1 MTSPEAS
8 LRALGDKNRL
18 LLLRLLLESQLS
30 VGELTRISGLGQ
42 SLVSHH
48 LAVLVR
54 HGWVA
59 GRQVGR
65 QRIYQPNVG
74 SGPLAVLAQWVKQQ
88 VPLPVNWQEAKPVET
103 ATDSRERRDL
113 EDYLL

>member
-8 LRALGDKNRL
+8 LRVLGDKNRL
-18 LLLRLLLESQLS
+18 LLFRLLMESQLS
-30 VGELTRISGLGQ
+30 VSELTKISGLGQ

-48 LAVLVR
+48 LAVLAR
-54 HGWVA
+54 HGWIA
-59 GRQVGR
+59 GRQAGR
-65 QRIYQPNVG
+65 QRIYQPTVG

-88 VPLPVNWQEAKPVET
+88 VPLPVNWQEARPTEN